1 MLEYEFSV
9 VDDATLFSSW
19 FCPFHGLFSFHAVWI
34 TTYQLNVREIRRMT
48 LDSLISGLIF
58 LKMDLLYPKFT
69 SYSLCS

>member
-9 VDDATLFSSW
+9 VDDAILFNTW
-19 FCPFHGLFSFHAVWI
+19 FCPFHGLFSFHVVWI

-58 LKMDLLYPKFT
+58 FKDG
-69 SYSLCS
+69 SLIPQVYLILPV